1 MLTDANEPDR
11 SPGRRERK
19 KQRTAEAIRH
29 AATELFL
36 AHGYEGTTT
45 EQIAEAA
52 DVSVSTFFRY
62 FPTKESVLLRTADG
76 AEVVRRGLDARSDG
90 EALWSAL
97 SRALLEGLPA
107 LIDHPDEEL
116 ARIRIAYST
125 PSVRGAIAAAMA
137 RMQDEIAIAIR
148 PHFARGKDG
157 ELQARVMA
165 GALCAAIEITQD
177 LFVTRQ
183 ARGNAF
189 ELLARALEL
198 YGAGFDHVEP

>member
-1 MLTDANEPDR
+1 MVTTAREPDG

-36 AHGYEGTTT
+36 AHGYDGTTT

-76 AEVVRRGLDARSDG
+76 ADVVRRGLEMRAEG
-90 EALWSAL
+90 EPLWAAL

-107 LIDHPDEEL
+107 LIDRPDEEL
-116 ARIRIAYST
+116 ARIRIAYGT
-125 PSVRGAIAAAMA
+125 PSVRGAIAAAMG
-137 RMQDEIAIAIR
+137 RMQEEIAIAIR
-148 PHFARGKDG
+148 PSFRRGKDG
-157 ELQARVMA
+157 DLEARVMA
-165 GALCAAIEITQD
+165 GALCAAIEVTQD
-177 LFVTRQ
+177 LFVARQ
-183 ARGNAF
+183 ARGDAF
-189 ELLARALEL
+189 ALLARALEL
-198 YGAGFDHVEP
+198 YGAGFDHVEA